1 METDNHFKIVPEF
14 EKRQPKREEIIS
26 QHKDALDAMISR
38 KGRGIKFRRYFV
50 SYVREISTV
59 KFTSEEQESKYI
71 GRVGRPGRAPWN
83 DMLPFLKSFNDEEM
97 SIVYE
102 IMLLFG
108 AFNY

>member
-1 METDNHFKIVPEF
+1 METVEHYQYEPDF

-71 GRVGRPGRAPWN
+71 GKAGKLPWTN
-83 DMLPFLKSFNDEEM
+83 SEQFHKSFNDEEM

-102 IMLLFG
+102 IMLKFG
-108 AFNY
+108 CFNY